1 MARLHRN
8 LRNGNILSL
17 SANSCLAGK
26 KLSGSIVKLY
36 KKTYLLPNEFD
47 GVWTAKPFACYESNI
62 KAKLLQS
69 IHLQNWG
76 RYFYSIKY
84 VVIDTLSFPLLYV
97 TFHLCHLMAINISKY
112 LIWPP
117 WPNGH
122 CPMRPTPIFT
132 DPAANYPLGWRAE
145 KLFNGPTNL
154 YVFHTDSCQYLA
166 NI

>member
-8 LRNGNILSL
+8 LRNGNILS
-17 SANSCLAGK
+17 SANSAWLK
-26 KLSGSIVKLY
+26 KKQLSGSIVKMY

-47 GVWTAKPFACYESNI
+47 GARTAKPFACFESDI

-69 IHLQNWG
+69 IYLQNWG
-76 RYFYSIKY
+76 RYYHPTWYF
-84 VVIDTLSFPLLYV
+84 VIEKLLFPLLYV
-97 TFHLCHLMAINISKY
+97 TFHFCHLMAINISKY

-145 KLFNGPTNL
+145 KLFNGATNL
-154 YVFHTDSCQYLA
+154 YIFHIDSCQYLA